1 MKDLSRRSRPLLIM
15 VALWLLS
22 WLISLLVQEPYQRD
36 TLLVCR
42 CILLFLFG
50 IQLHARHRAKG
61 MMSRVICVLLAVL
74 LLSLQLRLIPFLQH
88 DIIIGF
94 IDSQTL
100 VITLLYIYLGYM
112 YAE

>member
-1 MKDLSRRSRPLLIM
+1 MKDLSRRSRPLLII

-22 WLISLLVQEPYQRD
+22 WLVS
-36 TLLVCR
+36 LLVCR
-42 CILLFLFG
+42 GILLILFG
-50 IQLHARHRAKG
+50 IQLHARQRAKG

>member
-1 MKDLSRRSRPLLIM
+1 MKDLSRRSRPLLII

-22 WLISLLVQEPYQRD
+22 WLIS
-36 TLLVCR
+36 
-42 CILLFLFG
+42 
-50 IQLHARHRAKG
+50 RAKG
-61 MMSRVICVLLAVL
+61 KMSRVICVLLAVL